1 MAKQA
6 NNKKA
11 KGRRK
16 KRETK
21 LRIKWV
27 KSSIGYSQRQRATI
41 KSLGLRRLGDMV
53 EEVLLQQPE
62 VINTARRT
70 GRAEL
75 DEHALG
81 VNSAELDI
89 SLKMGERSKEELLV
103 PAEELNRAWILRK
116 VLSALSPVEAMEL
129 LLERLSKAKTNK
141 EFLESMSAGG

>member
-6 NNKKA
+6 NKKKA

-53 EEVLLQQPE
+53 EWKDDPVTRGMVDKVKHLVEVEE
-62 VINTARRT
+62 V
-70 GRAEL
+70 
-75 DEHALG
+75 
-81 VNSAELDI
+81 
-89 SLKMGERSKEELLV
+89 
-103 PAEELNRAWILRK
+103 
-116 VLSALSPVEAMEL
+116 
-129 LLERLSKAKTNK
+129 
-141 EFLESMSAGG
+141 